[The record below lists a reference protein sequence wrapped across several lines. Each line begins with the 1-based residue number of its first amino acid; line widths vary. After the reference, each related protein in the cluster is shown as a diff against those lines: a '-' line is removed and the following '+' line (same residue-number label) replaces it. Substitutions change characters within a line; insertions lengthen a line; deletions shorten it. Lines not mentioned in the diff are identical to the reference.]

1 MVPLLCS
8 YDTAIKWISQ
18 GENGGDAGWW
28 MVGKW
33 RRLLALRIIFCFFG
47 SDRRRNHHNAMDSTW
62 FMFGK
67 FDTNRKNPADT
78 APPQK

>member
-28 MVGKW
+28 KVGKW
-33 RRLLALRIIFCFFG
+33 SGFWRGKFCFTSLVRIAARIIGRQWMPSG
-47 SDRRRNHHNAMDSTW
+47 SYSKILPIALPMT
-62 FMFGK
+62 F
-67 FDTNRKNPADT
+67 NPHF
-78 APPQK
+78 K